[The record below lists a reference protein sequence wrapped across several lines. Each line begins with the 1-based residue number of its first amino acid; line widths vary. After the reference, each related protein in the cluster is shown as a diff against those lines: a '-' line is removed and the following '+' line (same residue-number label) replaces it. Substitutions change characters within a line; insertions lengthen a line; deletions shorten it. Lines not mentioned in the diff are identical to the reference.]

1 MNDKPKVSFCIISY
15 NQERYIKEAIES
27 AFAQEYENLEIIIS
41 DDASSDSTPFIIK
54 EMVENYKGSHEVIYN
69 LNEKNLGI
77 REHCNKVLYNLAK
90 GDIILLAG
98 GDDVSMP
105 DRTAKYVDIFTKF
118 PEVMSVSCKSM
129 ETDENMRPLNEAE
142 EYDCTYTVLNV
153 HDYTSF
159 ADFVLFPGDS
169 RGIRREVIDS
179 FPKLEYPRAE
189 DIYLFIRSLL
199 LGSVCYLREP
209 LVKRRNHNSN
219 FSKVRNKHY
228 HEFEKQTNADIDF
241 AYQRGYISTSTVKEM
256 KDKVYYLR
264 RIFEIYWNP
273 PASSFTTLLYRIL
286 GKVFNVKIKMARR
299 KECK

>member
-1 MNDKPKVSFCIISY
+1 MNDKPKVSFCIITY

-27 AFAQEYENLEIIIS
+27 AFSQEYDNLEIIIS
-41 DDASSDSTPFIIK
+41 DDASSDSTPLIIK
-54 EMVENYKGSHEVIYN
+54 EMVENYNGPHEVVCN
-69 LNEKNLGI
+69 LNKKNLGI
-77 REHCNKVLYNLAK
+77 REHCNKILYDIAK
-90 GDIILLAG
+90 GSIILLAG

-105 DRTAKYVDIFTKF
+105 NRTAKYVEIFTKF

-129 ETDENMRPLNEAE
+129 ETDEKMRPLNDAE
-142 EYDCTYTVLNV
+142 EYDCTYSVLNV
-153 HDYTSF
+153 HDYTYF

-169 RGIRREVIDS
+169 RGIRREVIDN
-179 FPKLEYPRAE
+179 FPKLEYPSAE

-219 FSKVRNKHY
+219 FSKVRTKRY
-228 HEFEKQTNADIDF
+228 DEFEKQTNADIDL
-241 AYQRGYISTSTVKEM
+241 AYKKGYISESTVNEM

-273 PASSFTTLLYRIL
+273 PTSSWTTLLYRIL
-286 GKVFNVKIKMARR
+286 GKVFKVKIKMTRR

>member
-1 MNDKPKVSFCIISY
+1 MNDIPKVSFCIISY

-27 AFAQEYENLEIIIS
+27 AFMQEYDNLEIIIS
-41 DDASSDSTPFIIK
+41 DDASSDSTPIIIK
-54 EMVENYKGSHEVIYN
+54 EMVENYSGPHEVVYN
-69 LNEKNLGI
+69 INENNLGI
-77 REHCNKVLYNLAK
+77 REHCNKLLYSLAK

-105 DRTAKYVDIFTKF
+105 DRTAKYVQIFMKF

-129 ETDENMRPLNEAE
+129 ETDENMRPLNGAE
-142 EYDCTYTVLNV
+142 EYDCTYSVLNV
-153 HDYTSF
+153 HDYIRF

-169 RGIRREVIDS
+169 RGIRREVIDA
-179 FPKLEYPRAE
+179 FPKLEYPSAE
-189 DIYLFIRSLL
+189 DIYLFFRSLL
-199 LGSVCYLREP
+199 LGSVYYLREP

-219 FSKVRNKHY
+219 FSKVRTKHY
-228 HEFEKQTNADIDF
+228 YEFEKQTNVDIDI
-241 AYQRGYISTSTVKEM
+241 AYQKGYISAGTANEL

-273 PASSFTTLLYRIL
+273 PTSSWGTLLYRIL
-286 GKVFNVKIKMARR
+286 GKVFKVKIKMTRR